1 MNSSSDL
8 LIKKNYFI
16 SRIQKSYILSAQVY
30 ATLGAIQCMCL
41 NQLPKVV
48 QSVSE
53 DSLKQ

>member
-16 SRIQKSYILSAQVY
+16 SRIQKSYISAQVY

-48 QSVSE
+48 QSVSD
-53 DSLKQ
+53 DSFKQ

>member
-16 SRIQKSYILSAQVY
+16 SRIQKSYAQVY